1 MPLFFTMLK
10 RELQIAWR
18 EPGEWLWPLLFFV
31 LVITLFPLA
40 ISSKSSVLAPLA
52 PGILWVSALLAQFLT
67 LPRLFRGDFDAGL
80 IEQWLLAKAALWPL
94 LLGKLLAFWLIYT
107 GPLLL
112 LLPVLSVMLALPSEL
127 LPTLWLTLV
136 LGTPTLLLLGAI
148 PTALTLAARESGALL
163 ALLVL
168 PLFLPVLI
176 FAANAVNQAAADVP
190 ILGLWYILLAFLV
203 FAFTMSGL
211 ALTAALR
218 LAVR

>member
-1 MPLFFTMLK
+1 MLK
-10 RELQIAWR
+10 REIQIAWR

-67 LPRLFRGDFDAGL
+67 LPRLFRADFEAGL
-80 IEQWLLAKAALWPL
+80 IEQWLMGKGALWPL
-94 LLGKLLAFWLIYT
+94 LLGKLLAFWLLYT
-107 GPLLL
+107 GPLLVILPL
-112 LLPVLSVMLALPSEL
+112 LAAMLALPSEL
-127 LPTLWLTLV
+127 LGTLWLTLL

-148 PTALTLAARESGALL
+148 PAALTLAARESGALL

-176 FAANAVNQAAADVP
+176 FAANAVNQAAAALPVT
-190 ILGLWYILLAFLV
+190 GLWYILLALLV
-203 FAFTMSGL
+203 FAFTMSSL
-211 ALTAALR
+211 ALTTALR